1 MMSDTV
7 LLEAVEKYIRGEMT
21 PDERLYFENLRKS
34 NPEVDQMVVE
44 HTLFLQ
50 QLNRFGEWKKFKS
63 LLQDTHTDLSEKG
76 VIESSKLKGKAKVVY
91 LFNKYKRVASIA
103 AAIAGITTLTISSFI
118 WLLSP
123 VAPTREIAQ
132 LKGKYNELE
141 NKYRIQ
147 DREIKNVKT
156 KINSNVV
163 YKSGGTSFIID
174 VKGYLVTNAHVIANA
189 KHIVV
194 QNNNGL
200 EYAAKII
207 FVDKDRDI
215 AILKIEDDNY
225 KPLPSIPY
233 TIKKTSSDL
242 SEPIYTLGFPKNE
255 IVYGEGYLSAKSGY
269 NGDTL
274 TCQIA
279 VAANPGNSGGPVLN
293 LHGEIIGIL
302 STKQTTADGV
312 VFATLGK
319 YIYQAMDDIKNDSTI
334 LDNIKLPYRTTLKG
348 LDKVQQVKK
357 IEDYIYMVKVD

>member
-1 MMSDTV
+1 MSDTV

-76 VIESSKLKGKAKVVY
+76 LIESSRLKGKAKVVY

-123 VAPTREIAQ
+123 VTPTKEIAQ

-156 KINSNVV
+156 KINSEVV
-163 YKSGGTSFIID
+163 YKSGGTSFLID
-174 VKGYLVTNAHVIANA
+174 VKGYLVTNAHVISNA

-200 EYAAKII
+200 EYAVKII

-215 AILKIEDDNY
+215 AILKIDDDNY
-225 KPLPSIPY
+225 KQLPSIPY

-293 LHGEIIGIL
+293 LKGEIIGIL

-334 LDNIKLPYRTTLKG
+334 VDNIRLPYRTTLKG
-348 LDKVQQVKK
+348 MDKVQQVKK

>member
-1 MMSDTV
+1 MSDTV

-76 VIESSKLKGKAKVVY
+76 LIESSRLKGKAKVVY

-123 VAPTREIAQ
+123 VAPTKEIAQ

-156 KINSNVV
+156 KINSEVV
-163 YKSGGTSFIID
+163 YKSGGTSFLID
-174 VKGYLVTNAHVIANA
+174 VKGYLVTNAHVISNA

-200 EYAAKII
+200 EYAVKII

-215 AILKIEDDNY
+215 AILKIDDDNY
-225 KPLPSIPY
+225 KQLPSIPY

-293 LHGEIIGIL
+293 LKGEIIGIL

-334 LDNIKLPYRTTLKG
+334 VDNIRLPYRTTLKG
-348 LDKVQQVKK
+348 MDKVQQVKK

>member
-1 MMSDTV
+1 MSDIV

-63 LLQDTHTDLSEKG
+63 LLQDTHIDLSEKG
-76 VIESSKLKGKAKVVY
+76 LIESSRLQGKAKVIY

-156 KINSNVV
+156 KINSDVV
-163 YKSGGTSFIID
+163 YKSGGTSFLID
-174 VKGYLVTNAHVIANA
+174 VKGYLVTNAHVISNA

-200 EYAAKII
+200 EYAVKLI
-207 FVDKDRDI
+207 FVDKERDI
-215 AILKIEDDNY
+215 AILKIEDENY
-225 KPLPSIPY
+225 KQLPSIPY

-242 SEPIYTLGFPKNE
+242 SEPIYTLGFPRNE

-293 LHGEIIGIL
+293 LKGEIIGIL

-319 YIYQAMDDIKNDSTI
+319 YIYQAMDDIKKDSSI
-334 LDNIKLPYRTTLKG
+334 VDNIKLPYRTTLKG
-348 LDKVQQVKK
+348 LDKMQQVKK